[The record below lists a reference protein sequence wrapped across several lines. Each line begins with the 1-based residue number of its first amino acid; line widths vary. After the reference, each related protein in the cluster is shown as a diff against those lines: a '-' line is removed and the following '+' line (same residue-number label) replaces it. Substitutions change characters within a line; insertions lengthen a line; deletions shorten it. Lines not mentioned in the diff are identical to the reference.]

1 VILNLAL
8 WFAIHTLFTSVREV
22 TVGNGSVPVPVWS
35 SVDWFAVLIAAI
47 AFVGLWRFRWN
58 VLWVVAGSAV
68 AGLIYSSVH

>member
-1 VILNLAL
+1 
-8 WFAIHTLFTSVREV
+8 V
-22 TVGNGSVPVPVWS
+22 TFGNGLVPVPVWS
-35 SVDWFAVLIAAI
+35 SVDWFAVLVAAS